1 MKVFAQSLVAKITTS
16 AALVVATLIC
26 VSVAVL
32 VHVDVR
38 RAEGTLAAKAMLSS
52 RMVVNGVSAAV
63 WNLSPEEVAAALD
76 PLRSVDDFAGAAV
89 YGTRGEL
96 FFTMKPET
104 GAVPENALLT
114 EIIDISHPDRQGR
127 LQNLGT
133 LQVGF
138 DLRPTMKVVEH
149 EAMFLVGSGVFVL
162 VLVVWGTV
170 YILRGIT
177 APITRMTDVMS
188 ELAAGEIDI
197 VVPNRHR
204 ADEIGR
210 MAQAVQTFQHNAL
223 ELRDAKECAEKAML
237 AKAKFL
243 ASASHDLRQPLQ
255 SLFLFADGL
264 EQHISDR
271 EGSEKLLH
279 LRRGLDVLKGLLN
292 ALLDMSR
299 LDAEAVEP
307 TFEDFSLSLLF
318 DQIGEAYRMVAAA
331 KGLDFSILH
340 PDMAVRS
347 DRTLLGRILGNLIEN
362 AIQYTEAGMVRVECR
377 MVGDLVRVEVQDT
390 GIGIPPDQMDDIW
403 TEFHQV
409 GNPER
414 DRNKGLGLGLAIVQR
429 LAKLLGCRV
438 EVLSALGRGSVFSI
452 EVPIGSAVAT
462 AKQAPEPIA
471 SLADGRYA
479 VLIDDDAIVLL
490 GLQSILHDWGYE
502 VLAAGSTEQALER
515 LRTDTREPDII
526 VADYRLRG
534 GRVGT
539 EAIVKIRELFDSNIP
554 GVILTGE
561 TGPECAED
569 AAAHG
574 FSIAHKPITSRQ
586 LNVAVERL
594 LSEAAD

>member
-1 MKVFAQSLVAKITTS
+1 MKVFAQSLVARITTS

-52 RMVVNGVSAAV
+52 RMVTDAVSTAV
-63 WNLSPEEVAAALD
+63 WNLSPEEVAAALN

-114 EIIDISHPDRQGR
+114 EIIEISHPDRQGR

-177 APITRMTDVMS
+177 APIARMTDVMS

-204 ADEIGR
+204 EDEIGR

-223 ELRDAKECAEKAML
+223 ELREAKECAEKAVL
-237 AKAKFL
+237 AKVKFL

-271 EGSEKLLH
+271 KGSEKLLH
-279 LRRGLDVLKGLLN
+279 LRRGLDVLKELLN
-292 ALLDMSR
+292 ALLDISR

-307 TFEDFSLSLLF
+307 TIEDFPLSLLF
-318 DQIGEAYRMVAAA
+318 DQIGESYCTVAAA
-331 KGLDFSILH
+331 KGIDFSILN

-347 DRTLLGRILGNLIEN
+347 DRTLLARILGNLIEN
-362 AIQYTEAGMVRVECR
+362 AIQYTETGMVRVECR

-462 AKQAPEPIA
+462 TKPAPEPIA

>member
-1 MKVFAQSLVAKITTS
+1 MKVFAQSLVARIATS
-16 AALVVATLIC
+16 AALVVTTLIC
-26 VSVAVL
+26 ASVAVL

-52 RMVVNGVSAAV
+52 RMVADAVSTAV
-63 WNLSPEEVAAALD
+63 WNLSPEEVAAALN

-96 FFTMKPET
+96 FFTMKPDM

-114 EIIDISHPDRQGR
+114 EIIEISHPDRQGR

-133 LQVGF
+133 LRVGF

-188 ELAAGEIDI
+188 DLAAGEIDI

-204 ADEIGR
+204 EDEIGR

-223 ELRDAKECAEKAML
+223 ELREAKECAEKAVL

-279 LRRGLDVLKGLLN
+279 LRRGLDVLKGLLD
-292 ALLDMSR
+292 ALLDISR
-299 LDAEAVEP
+299 LDAEAEEP
-307 TFEDFSLSLLF
+307 TITDFPLSLLL
-318 DQIGEAYRMVAAA
+318 DQIGAAYRTVAAA
-331 KGLDFSILH
+331 KGLEFSILDH
-340 PDMAVRS
+340 GMAVQS

-377 MVGDLVRVEVQDT
+377 VVGDLVRIEVQDT
-390 GIGIPPDQMDDIW
+390 GIGIPQDQMENIW

-429 LAKLLGCRV
+429 LAKLLGCQV

-462 AKQAPEPIA
+462 TKQAPEPIA

-479 VLIDDDAIVLL
+479 VLVDDDAIVLL

-539 EAIVKIRELFDSNIP
+539 EAIVKIRELFNSNIP

-574 FSIAHKPITSRQ
+574 FTIAHKPITSRQ
-586 LNVAVERL
+586 LNAAVERL